1 MKSPLYRLE
10 RLFDKGMPETDGP
23 VDLVR
28 RGTEVSCEKNG
39 TLLGT
44 SPDNAALPTN
54 QSPWCYSSLSMEFPL
69 MRGLNSSGSESS
81 IDSGFDSPLSR
92 EGMSP
97 VNRVPVASLSE
108 AIASTSS
115 LAHILNRL
123 SISSPSNDF
132 SPSEGGAPPMTAG
145 EHDYPVFM
153 ASDLSGG
160 DQGPP
165 SEAADPGDHMASPW
179 YNGAPYGCYPQH
191 GLGQQ
196 QREKQYY
203 QRPLGLK
210 PLSMMNMGLEVICTW
225 SGQLPA
231 RRHKNPTFSPRVFL
245 GGVPWDITEAALLAA
260 FQPFGSLNIDWPGK
274 DSKHNR
280 HPPKGYVYLTFDSDK
295 SVKTLLLSC
304 SHDPLDGGQYY
315 YKVSSRR
322 MRNKEVQ
329 VIPWALSDSNSIRCP
344 SPRLDPNRTV
354 FVGGLHGLLNADSL
368 AHIMNDLFGGVVY
381 AGIDT
386 DRFKYPIGSGRV
398 TFGNQRSFMK
408 AVKAGFVDIKT
419 TKFTKKVQIDPYLE
433 DSLCTMCNRVVG
445 PYFCRDFKCFKY
457 FCRSCWQWQHSVDG
471 FQSHRPLTRTSKTSR
486 PV

>member
-1 MKSPLYRLE
+1 M
-10 RLFDKGMPETDGP
+10 
-23 VDLVR
+23 DLLI
-28 RGTEVSCEKNG
+28 S
-39 TLLGT
+39 
-44 SPDNAALPTN
+44 TN
-54 QSPWCYSSLSMEFPL
+54 QPVTVVLQLVIDEFPL

-165 SEAADPGDHMASPW
+165 SEAADPGP
-179 YNGAPYGCYPQH
+179 
-191 GLGQQ
+191 
-196 QREKQYY
+196 
-203 QRPLGLK
+203 
-210 PLSMMNMGLEVICTW
+210 EVICTW

-245 GGVPWDITEAALLAA
+245 GGVSVGDITEAALLAA

-280 HPPKGYVYLTFDSDK
+280 HPQKVKDKMDASCARGEGRGAEHLFGFRRVDYLTYQCVFVLSVRICLPTFDSDK

-354 FVGGLHGLLNADSL
+354 FVGGLHGLLNAD
-368 AHIMNDLFGGVVY
+368 
-381 AGIDT
+381 
-386 DRFKYPIGSGRV
+386 RFKYPIGSGRV

-445 PYFCRDFKCFKY
+445 PYFCRDFNV
-457 FCRSCWQWQHSVDG
+457 SNTSVVPVG
-471 FQSHRPLTRTSKTSR
+471 NGNTLWMVSNLTAR
-486 PV
+486 